1 MQRFFVERRI
11 RDVHDRLVRARQEL
25 AVLDE
30 QYAVVSDAA
39 EDARLRSL
47 VSETPLAAHDYGEVK
62 RHVDAMER
70 AREAL
75 VSTVAELERRRDEL
89 LAQVGVTGR

>member
-39 EDARLRSL
+39 EDARMRSL
-47 VSETPLAAHDYGEVK
+47 VSETPLAAHEYAEVR
-62 RHVDAMER
+62 RHADAMAR

-75 VSTVAELERRRDEL
+75 VSTVVELEHRRDEL
-89 LAQVGVTGR
+89 LQHVGVTGR